1 MEFTAGQIA
10 AFTGGTV
17 EGDNNIK
24 VNTFAKIEEAKEGAL
39 TFLANPKYTHFIYD
53 TGASAVLVRK
63 DFMPERPVKATL
75 IRVTDPYETLS
86 ELLRM
91 VDAHINAHPSGVE
104 QPSHIAD
111 GVTVP
116 EGAYIGSF
124 SYVADGVVLGPNVKI
139 YPQVFI
145 GRNCVIGEGTVLYP
159 GVKVYQGC
167 RIGKRCILHS
177 GAVIGADGF
186 GFAPDENGHYQKIPQ
201 LGIVEIGDD
210 VEIGANT
217 TVDRATMGQT
227 SVGNGTKLDNLVQ
240 IAHNV
245 TVGQHT
251 VMAAQGGIAGSA
263 HIGSHCMVGG
273 QVGISGHIKVG
284 DGVQIGAQSGVP
296 NNVADGSR
304 IMGYPAVN
312 ARDFMKRAACIRR
325 LPELFDTVSRHFKQS
340 K

>member
-17 EGDNNIK
+17 EGDSDIK
-24 VNTFAKIEEAKEGAL
+24 VNTFAKIEEAKGGAL
-39 TFLANPKYTHFIYD
+39 TFLANPKYTHYIYA
-53 TGASAVLVRK
+53 TGASAVLVRN
-63 DFMPERPVKATL
+63 DFKPEQPVKATL
-75 IRVTDPYETLS
+75 IRVADPYETLS
-86 ELLRM
+86 QLLRM
-91 VDAHINAHPSGVE
+91 VDAHINAHPTGVE
-104 QPSHIAD
+104 EPSHISD

-124 SYVADGVVLGPNVKI
+124 SYVGEGTVLGRNVKI

-145 GRNCVIGEGTVLYP
+145 GRNCVIGESTVLYP
-159 GVKVYQGC
+159 GVKIYQGC
-167 RIGKRCILHS
+167 HIGKRCIFHS
-177 GAVIGADGF
+177 GVVVGADGF

-217 TVDRATMGQT
+217 TVDRATMGHT
-227 SVGNGTKLDNLVQ
+227 CIGNGTKLDNLVQ

-245 TVGQHT
+245 TVGEHT
-251 VMAAQGGIAGSA
+251 VMAAQGGVAGSA

-312 ARDFMKRAACIRR
+312 ARDFMKQAACLRR
-325 LPELFDTVSRHFKQS
+325 LPGLFDTVAQLTKQP